1 MVGCESSD
9 RRPQHLQMCAYRRCR
24 LAEWGWLDCNIELK
38 RRRRTAKRS
47 VWAGAGGWG
56 LRWRKRGRGRD
67 PRFRRRVVEQLR
79 ISAILCIAELGL
91 AVNPYSFCKDH
102 DRCLPRLSGRVG
114 HGCELRM
121 HHGGSTGGADAKI
134 TSLLPLRVAVL
145 RPPSSMNGPYQ
156 CGKIGVL

>member
-38 RRRRTAKRS
+38 RRRRTAERS
-47 VWAGAGGWG
+47 VWAGAWGWG

-102 DRCLPRLSGRVG
+102 VG
-114 HGCELRM
+114 ACHDSA
-121 HHGGSTGGADAKI
+121 GGSGMVVSSGCI
-134 TSLLPLRVAVL
+134 TAVVPVGL
-145 RPPSSMNGPYQ
+145 MRKSRRSSPSESPY
-156 CGKIGVL
+156 CAHHHL